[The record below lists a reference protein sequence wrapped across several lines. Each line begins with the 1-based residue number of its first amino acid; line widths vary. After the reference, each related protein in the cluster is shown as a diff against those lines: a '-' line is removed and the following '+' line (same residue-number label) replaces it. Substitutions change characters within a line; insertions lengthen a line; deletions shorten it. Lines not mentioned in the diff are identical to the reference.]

1 MVAYPESFRKYDRFS
16 LISQEANLLAAFWG
30 EGTAF
35 SSVSGQS
42 GHVYKCPN
50 CKSLFAM
57 RNDRVIIKYV
67 RSFATFSHCRRML
80 TSLEYGGTS
89 IAVERKGNP

>member
-1 MVAYPESFRKYDRFS
+1 MVAYPESFRKYDRFR
-16 LISQEANLLAAFWG
+16 LISQEAFWG

-42 GHVYKCPN
+42 GHVYKFPN
-50 CKSLFAM
+50 CKSLFAL
-57 RNDRVIIKYV
+57 RNDRVIIEYV
-67 RSFATFSHCRRML
+67 RSLATFSHCRRML

-89 IAVERKGNP
+89 IAAERKGNP